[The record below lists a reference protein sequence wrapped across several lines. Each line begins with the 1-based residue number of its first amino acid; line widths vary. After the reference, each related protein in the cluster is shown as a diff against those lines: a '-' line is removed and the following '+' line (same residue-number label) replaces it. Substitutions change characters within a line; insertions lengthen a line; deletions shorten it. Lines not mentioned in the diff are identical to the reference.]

1 MKTKKIS
8 WQAIAIVVL
17 ALVLIASI
25 ALGVSGAWFQDNDA
39 VQQTSKMGEA
49 VTIRLGDT
57 SAEDPVDTWSKLYT
71 ATKPFPGD
79 TIMGHTAIYM
89 GTETK
94 SVVRGKIAVSITKAD
109 GKTTVELNTVDKTAA
124 DPGAQPNKSAD
135 KYYIDD
141 GIGGKKFDSATYE
154 ADLAAWTTAVEKYDL
169 KLLAS
174 MLDVTLAGN
183 SEWTAGKD
191 SSKGYYY
198 YNDLA
203 VKGNTI
209 ELFDALQLDT
219 ALSNSVAQWTISVK
233 VSVEAIQAANIT
245 ADGTAGNADWR
256 DDMPDALKGLVKEH
270 NTGRK
275 PTPAQP

>member
-57 SAEDPVDTWSKLYT
+57 SKDDAVDTWSSLYK

-109 GKTTVELNTVDKTAA
+109 GTTTVDLNTVDKTAA
-124 DPGAQPNKSAD
+124 DPGAQPDKSAD

-141 GIGGKKFDSATYE
+141 GVGGKKFDSATYE
-154 ADLAAWTTAVEKYDL
+154 ADLATWKTAVEKYDL

-174 MLDVTLAGN
+174 MLDVTLAGK
-183 SEWTAGKD
+183 EDWKAGKD
-191 SSKGYYY
+191 TTNGYYY

-203 VKGNTI
+203 DNTKAI
-209 ELFDALQLDT
+209 ELFPALKLDT
-219 ALSNSVAQWTISVK
+219 ALSNSVAEWTISVK
-233 VSVEAIQAANIT
+233 VSVEAIQAANLCDK
-245 ADGTAGNADWR
+245 DGVAVNTEWFNDLPDGSTVLTKVKSFNADR
-256 DDMPDALKGLVKEH
+256 TV
-270 NTGRK
+270 
-275 PTPAQP
+275 

>member
-57 SAEDPVDTWSKLYT
+57 SKDDAVDTWSSLYT

-109 GKTTVELNTVDKTAA
+109 GTTTVDLNTVDKTVT
-124 DPGAQPNKSAD
+124 DPGAQPDKSAD

-141 GIGGKKFDSATYE
+141 GVGGKKFDSATYE
-154 ADLAAWTTAVEKYDL
+154 ADLATWKTAVEKYDL

-174 MLDVTLAGN
+174 MLDVTLAGK
-183 SEWTAGKD
+183 EDWKAGKD
-191 SSKGYYY
+191 TTNGYYY

-203 VKGNTI
+203 DNTKAI
-209 ELFDALQLDT
+209 ELFDALKLDT
-219 ALSNSVAQWTISVK
+219 ALSNSVAEWTISVK
-233 VSVEAIQAANIT
+233 VSVEAIQAANLCDK
-245 ADGTAGNADWR
+245 DGVAVNTEWFNDLPDGSTVLTKVKSFNADR
-256 DDMPDALKGLVKEH
+256 NV
-270 NTGRK
+270 
-275 PTPAQP
+275 